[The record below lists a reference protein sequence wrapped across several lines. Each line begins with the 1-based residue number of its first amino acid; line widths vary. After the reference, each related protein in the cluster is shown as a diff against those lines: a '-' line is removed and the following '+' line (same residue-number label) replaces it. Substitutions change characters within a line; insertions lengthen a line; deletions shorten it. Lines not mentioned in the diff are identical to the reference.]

1 MRVSLAS
8 SGGVWGRRGV
18 PPAGPPEPGFSPPS
32 QSNLMVP
39 VLIGCPPGKRLAFD
53 ITYKLQYNR
62 VQNKHY
68 FDCVKVDPEMPCFLF
83 RDSGCPAPSPL
94 LSPALPAC
102 PLTAPTHPLLFLWVL
117 SSLLLPL
124 SHFSSRPPPLR
135 PHREAAAQAA
145 TCLQHPLPV
154 QGPRPAANV
163 RGECVWPLHLPPTPR
178 VAPVSERPPGF
189 PLPIALWVQPR
200 SDLTPSCPQPGPI
213 CSSLTA
219 IPVSA
224 GRVGA
229 VGSCSHYLGD
239 PPPKSQS
246 HCPRQDASSSP
257 YCWAATAPS
266 TGGRLAES

>member
-53 ITYKLQYNR
+53 ITYTLQYNR

-135 PHREAAAQAA
+135 PHSLLPILLDPRFGDGRFWQFSGQVKWGPSQRLTGVGWGQGTAGEGGGAARRK
-145 TCLQHPLPV
+145 
-154 QGPRPAANV
+154 GGG
-163 RGECVWPLHLPPTPR
+163 RGE
-178 VAPVSERPPGF
+178 
-189 PLPIALWVQPR
+189 
-200 SDLTPSCPQPGPI
+200 
-213 CSSLTA
+213 
-219 IPVSA
+219 A
-224 GRVGA
+224 G
-229 VGSCSHYLGD
+229 L
-239 PPPKSQS
+239 Q
-246 HCPRQDASSSP
+246 
-257 YCWAATAPS
+257 TAPS
-266 TGGRLAES
+266 NLCSP